1 MLPSNKIIIHTL
13 MEEKDL
19 ISEAKWKA
27 EANYDLLE
35 AEQKAKD
42 ESEDDDNSAYKYQRK
57 IRR

>member
-1 MLPSNKIIIHTL
+1 

-42 ESEDDDNSAYKYQRK
+42 ESEDDDNSAFKYQRK